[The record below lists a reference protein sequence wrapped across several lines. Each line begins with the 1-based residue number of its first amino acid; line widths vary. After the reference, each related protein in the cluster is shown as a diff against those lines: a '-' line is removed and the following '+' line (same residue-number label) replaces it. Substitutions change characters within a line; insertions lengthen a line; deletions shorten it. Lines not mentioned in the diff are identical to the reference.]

1 MALDPNVMAMLMAAL
16 GGGGYSSM
24 PEYSTSKGWLPADSG
39 TIGANLNQLQDIAGL
54 EGQGLAG
61 NPLVMAALGMATGD
75 SYGSRQEKEV
85 EQEGVTEGLDYLTQI
100 VLNDQ
105 YTGIATPE
113 GLIAKRILDGMS
125 PTAAYNDAKTFW
137 NDGGKD
143 EYKAQY
149 GDTGIDTFFNGE
161 GTGTAKAL
169 DLAASYHEKLMSD
182 KPEISTTK
190 TVLGD
195 NAQKL
200 VDMGVPLPG
209 TKWDL
214 NELNPKRKEAL
225 DASLAAEDELKSARA
240 GTESKPY
247 MQNATQS
254 LNDRSLRQRENDKP
268 NTAVQNAQQKIVR
281 VEGTP
286 DELKR
291 RRDAIAGQA
300 TSRKNTIEQNAKARA
315 LEKKLMEMG
324 MDPTRMAALKRL
336 GAIQGMAF

>member
-1 MALDPNVMAMLMAAL
+1 MALDPNVIAMLMAAL

-85 EQEGVTEGLDYLTQI
+85 EQEAVTDGLDYLTQI

-105 YTGIATPE
+105 YMGIVTPE
-113 GLIAKRILDGMS
+113 GLIAKNILDGMS
-125 PTAAYNDAKTFW
+125 PNAAFNSAKTSW
-137 NDGGKD
+137 NDGANQ
-143 EYKAQY
+143 EYKDTY
-149 GDTGIDTFFNGE
+149 GDLGTDFFDGAYQ
-161 GTGTAKAL
+161 GL
-169 DLAASYHEKLMSD
+169 DLAAAYHEKLMSD

-200 VDMGVPLPG
+200 VDMGIPLPG

-240 GTESKPY
+240 GTEFKPY
-247 MQNATQS
+247 MKNATQS

-268 NTAVQNAQQKIVR
+268 NTAAQNTQQKIVQ
-281 VEGTP
+281 VKGTP

-300 TSRKNTIEQNAKARA
+300 TARKNTIEQNAKARA

-336 GAIQGMAF
+336 GAIQGLAF